1 VDGWV
6 DLGEGELGGEMI
18 GKRFGKDSGFEKG
31 LARIKP
37 RAIDSGG
44 GDGPIGVAVGEVRF
58 LFFLHRNLYGFGG
71 AKLLFE
77 DGVGLEFSLEKIL
90 EFEGGGLEK
99 LKGLLDLGR
108 DRERL
113 SEARL
118 ERQRH
123 RGIFRLGFL

>member
-1 VDGWV
+1 MV
-6 DLGEGELGGEMI
+6 
-18 GKRFGKDSGFEKG
+18 GKGFGKDSGLEEG
-31 LARIKP
+31 LSRIEP
-37 RAIDSGG
+37 RAIDSGA
-44 GDGPIGVAVGEVRF
+44 GDGPIGVAVGEVGVF
-58 LFFLHRNLYGFGG
+58 FFLQRSLDRFSR
-71 AKLLFE
+71 AKLFFE
-77 DGVGLEFSLEKIL
+77 DGVGLEFGLEKIL

>member
-1 VDGWV
+1 MV
-6 DLGEGELGGEMI
+6 
-18 GKRFGKDSGFEKG
+18 GKGFGKDSGFEEG
-31 LARIKP
+31 LSRIEP
-37 RAIDSGG
+37 RAIDSGA
-44 GDGPIGVAVGEVRF
+44 GDRPIGVAVGEVGVF
-58 LFFLHRNLYGFGG
+58 FFLQRSLHGFGR
-71 AKLLFE
+71 AKLFFE
-77 DGVGLEFSLEKIL
+77 DGVGLEFGLEKIL

-123 RGIFRLGFL
+123 GGIFRLGFL